1 MMDKLQLVPHVRSER
16 KRITEGTCSRQGP
29 GEEGA
34 RKEEADRKRGRRKRE
49 ESGAREGGRQEECR
63 RVFRSIPPF
72 YGVPLHSCRY
82 AAHPRISSPLGSHVI
97 ERSPSRGET
106 QPIHILC
113 SPPCIPWREE
123 EPSRERERRVRK
135 RKEQE
140 RERDR
145 DRKERERET
154 ARRVEPQRT
163 VFVKRERTGWERVVG
178 GRGTSRRRKKQKARG
193 WRRESENRG
202 KWKIQQPR
210 CWMEWALG
218 KPPNIPGLRFCPL
231 APVRDLF

>member
-1 MMDKLQLVPHVRSER
+1 MLSNGKDGTSERVKSNVNESKREREREREREKKHAVKVPRAHARKTIMMDKLRLVPHVRSER
-16 KRITEGTCSRQGP
+16 KRVTEGTCSRQGP

-49 ESGAREGGRQEECR
+49 ESDARIGGRQEECR

-113 SPPCIPWREE
+113 SPPCIP
-123 EPSRERERRVRK
+123 
-135 RKEQE
+135 
-140 RERDR
+140 
-145 DRKERERET
+145 
-154 ARRVEPQRT
+154 
-163 VFVKRERTGWERVVG
+163 
-178 GRGTSRRRKKQKARG
+178 
-193 WRRESENRG
+193 
-202 KWKIQQPR
+202 
-210 CWMEWALG
+210 
-218 KPPNIPGLRFCPL
+218 
-231 APVRDLF
+231 